1 MDHQV
6 GLVVLQGCLMAQALS
21 KPLTLPEC
29 LEQPET
35 KPASEYINGEI
46 IQKSM
51 PEGLHSLLQG
61 NLCATINQVVEEPK
75 LAYAF
80 PELRCSF
87 GGRSIVPDVAVFKWD
102 RFPFTHEGEV
112 PDNFDLPPNTAA
124 EVLYPE
130 QMPNRV
136 LGNILHC
143 LEHASHLGWFFGPDA
158 ISILVL
164 LPQQQTGLSQGKQLL
179 PFFCIVDIILAVGQV
194 LDLLEWVYSS
204 LIHSLF
210 GWLGFGKCNR
220 EETINNLP
228 INDQARK
235 ANCGV

>member
-1 MDHQV
+1 
-6 GLVVLQGCLMAQALS
+6 MAQALS

-35 KPASEYINGEI
+35 KPASEYINGKI

-51 PEGLHSLLQG
+51 PEGRHSLLQG

-102 RFPFTHEGEV
+102 RFPFAHEGEV
-112 PDNFDLPPNTAA
+112 LDNFVLPPNTAA
-124 EVLYPE
+124 EVLSPE
-130 QMPNRV
+130 LLPNRV
-136 LGNILHC
+136 LGNILHY
-143 LEHASHLGWFFGPDA
+143 LEHASHLGWFVGPDA

-164 LPQQQTGLSQGKQLL
+164 LPQQQSGLSQEKQLL
-179 PFFCIVDIILAVGQV
+179 PFFCNVDIILTVCQV

-228 INDQARK
+228 INDQSREAI
-235 ANCGV
+235 CGV